1 MNSKEDLLNAILDSI
16 GEGLFTVDKNF
27 KITSFNRSA
36 ERITG
41 YSKET
46 VLNKFCKYIFR
57 SDKCTTGCP
66 LALTLEKGENLY
78 DYELTINTKD
88 DRSIKVK
95 LNTAILFNAEKQPVG
110 GVISFRESMP
120 CLSLN
125 EKLNSHTHFDDLVGM
140 SQKMRDIFTLIEEI
154 TDSDASVL
162 ILGESGTG
170 KEMVANAIQR
180 HSNRRNKP
188 FIKVNCSVFPET
200 LLASELFG
208 HVKGAFTGATAD
220 RIGRFEAADGGTIFL
235 DEIAE
240 TPPQVQIQLLRV
252 LQDGTFERIG
262 ESATR
267 RVDVRVIAAT
277 NMNLE
282 QAFRTGKFR
291 EDLFYRLNVI
301 PVVLPPLRERKIDIP
316 FLVQFFLKKYQLLT
330 SKSISEID
338 EEVMDALVNYEWPG
352 NVRELENV
360 IAYLFAR
367 TKGNLITNEK
377 LPHRILISSRTTQI
391 VPPPADSGAELR
403 VVLSKNRWN
412 KTLAARE
419 LGIGRTT
426 LWRRMKELGLE

>member
-1 MNSKEDLLNAILDSI
+1 LNSKEDLLNAILDSI
-16 GEGLFTVDKNF
+16 GEGLFTIDKNF

-41 YSKET
+41 YAKEQ
-46 VLNKFCKYIFR
+46 VLNKFCKNIFR
-57 SDKCTTGCP
+57 SENCTTGCP
-66 LALTLEKGENLY
+66 LTLTLEKGENLY
-78 DYELTINTKD
+78 DYDLTIKD
-88 DRSIKVK
+88 KNARSIQVKV
-95 LNTAILFNAEKQPVG
+95 NTAILYNADKEPVG
-110 GVISFRESMP
+110 GVVSFRENMP

-125 EKLNSHTHFDDLVGM
+125 DKLQPHSHFDDLVGM
-140 SQKMRDIFTLIEEI
+140 SQKMREIFTLIEEI

-188 FIKVNCSVFPET
+188 FIKVNCAVFPET

-208 HVKGAFTGATAD
+208 HVKGAFTGATSD
-220 RIGRFEAADGGTIFL
+220 RVGRFEAADGGTIFL

-240 TPPQVQIQLLRV
+240 TPLQVQIQLLRV
-252 LQDGTFERIG
+252 LQDGNFERIG
-262 ESATR
+262 ESVTR
-267 RVDVRVIAAT
+267 KVDVRVIAAT

-282 QAFRTGKFR
+282 QAFREGKFR

-301 PVVLPPLRERKIDIP
+301 PVTLPPLRERKIDIP

-330 SKSISEID
+330 SKPITEID
-338 EEVMDALVNYEWPG
+338 DDVMDALVNFDWPG
-352 NVRELENV
+352 NVRELENI

-367 TKGNLITNEK
+367 TKGGIITNEK
-377 LPHRILISSRTTQI
+377 LPHRIQTCNSPAQI
-391 VPPPADSGAELR
+391 VQHDADSGTDIR
-403 VVLSKNRWN
+403 VILSKNRWN

>member
-16 GEGLFTVDKNF
+16 GEGLFTIDKNF

-41 YSKET
+41 YAKEN

-66 LALTLEKGENLY
+66 LAVTLENGENLY
-78 DYELTINTKD
+78 DYELTIKTKD
-88 DRSIKVK
+88 ERSIKVK
-95 LNTAILFNAEKQPVG
+95 VNTAILFNADKQPVG
-110 GVISFRESMP
+110 GVVSFRESNP

-125 EKLNSHTHFDDLVGM
+125 DKLHPHTNFDDLVGM

-180 HSNRRNKP
+180 HSTRRNRP

-208 HVKGAFTGATAD
+208 HVKGAFTGATGD

-262 ESATR
+262 ESVTR
-267 RVDVRVIAAT
+267 KVDVRVIAAT

-330 SKSISEID
+330 SKPISEID
-338 EEVMDALVNYEWPG
+338 EDVMDALVDYEWPG

-367 TKGNLITNEK
+367 TKGNVITNEK
-377 LPHRILISSRTTQI
+377 LPHRVQISSRATHV
-391 VPPPADSGAELR
+391 VPSHPDSGAELR
-403 VVLSKNRWN
+403 GVLSKNRWN

-426 LWRRMKELGLE
+426 LWRRMKELGLK